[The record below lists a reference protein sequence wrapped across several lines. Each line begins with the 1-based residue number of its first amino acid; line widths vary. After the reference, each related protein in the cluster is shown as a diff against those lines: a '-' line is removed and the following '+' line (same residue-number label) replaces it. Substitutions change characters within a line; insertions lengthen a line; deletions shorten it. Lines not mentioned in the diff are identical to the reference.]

1 MYALKDQ
8 LQPSKH
14 KIWGFSMKYCATS
27 YLLVSP
33 WSWNSESLCE
43 FHTFLALRHAN
54 ICWNWKSEVI
64 HLSTISA
71 LLLMTMRGLRE
82 VSTLVLK
89 QIPVLGKMRNVPASL
104 LGTFPWAPQ
113 PCEEVEKGNWI
124 WYLPKSL
131 WILHTLEKHMSWE
144 TGLDPP
150 NSDQPNPG
158 LLLQCLYIA
167 LHPLLWR
174 CSSSANGNRHGSCRK
189 KKKKSKTEVSPN
201 SKFIHRLH

>member
-1 MYALKDQ
+1 MFALKDQ

-14 KIWGFSMKYCATS
+14 KIRGFSMKYCATS

-54 ICWNWKSEVI
+54 IRWNWKSEVI
-64 HLSTISA
+64 HHSTISA

-104 LGTFPWAPQ
+104 LGTFPCAPQ
-113 PCEEVEKGNWI
+113 PREEVEKDNWI
-124 WYLPKSL
+124 CYLPKSL
-131 WILHTLEKHMSWE
+131 WILHTLEKHMS
-144 TGLDPP
+144 
-150 NSDQPNPG
+150 
-158 LLLQCLYIA
+158 
-167 LHPLLWR
+167 
-174 CSSSANGNRHGSCRK
+174 
-189 KKKKSKTEVSPN
+189 
-201 SKFIHRLH
+201 